1 MATIF
6 DAWQFGSAS
15 WAVASATHARPE
27 AIDALQRQ
35 RLAVL
40 LEVVRDRS
48 SFYRDRFKGLP
59 AGPEALLELQP
70 VHRRE
75 LMDRFDEWVCDPDLK
90 LEELRHFTA
99 DHRNIGEPYL
109 GRYLVWESSGTSG
122 SPGIFVQD
130 AHCMALYDALE
141 GLRRSAVR
149 LAQSLF
155 DPLGLGER
163 IAFVGVTDGH
173 FASYVTVERLRRLQ
187 PWMASS
193 VRSFSILQPQ
203 EALLAQLQDFSPTV
217 LASYPSAAA
226 MLGQEVA
233 GQRLC
238 LPALREIWTGGE
250 TLSAVALHRLEQ
262 QLGAVVRNSYG
273 SSEFLAM
280 GWECRAGRMHLN
292 SDWVLLEPVDEHQ
305 RPLPPGESSASV
317 WLTHL
322 GNTVQPLIRYDL
334 GDHVR
339 FVPEACPCGCAL
351 PVIELQGRGDD
362 TLRVAGVNGRPVPLL
377 PLALSTVLEE
387 RVGLFDFQIC
397 QKDDQTLILRLPMT
411 GEEGRRALAQ
421 ARTVLTE
428 YARSQGAQPIR
439 VLGELGIRVP
449 RGRSGKSCRILS

>member
-35 RLAVL
+35 RLAAL

-75 LMDRFDEWVCDPDLK
+75 LMDRFDEWVCDPDLN
-90 LEELRHFTA
+90 LEGLRHFTA

-141 GLRRSAVR
+141 GQRRSAVR
-149 LAQSLF
+149 LAQRLF

-217 LASYPSAAA
+217 LASYPQC
-226 MLGQEVA
+226 GRDA
-233 GQRLC
+233 GPGSGR
-238 LPALREIWTGGE
+238 PALVPASPSGNLDGGRDAQCRGSAPPGAATGGCG
-250 TLSAVALHRLEQ
+250 SQ
-262 QLGAVVRNSYG
+262 QL
-273 SSEFLAM
+273 
-280 GWECRAGRMHLN
+280 W
-292 SDWVLLEPVDEHQ
+292 Q
-305 RPLPPGESSASV
+305 
-317 WLTHL
+317 L
-322 GNTVQPLIRYDL
+322 GVS
-334 GDHVR
+334 GD
-339 FVPEACPCGCAL
+339 
-351 PVIELQGRGDD
+351 
-362 TLRVAGVNGRPVPLL
+362 GVGMP
-377 PLALSTVLEE
+377 
-387 RVGLFDFQIC
+387 
-397 QKDDQTLILRLPMT
+397 
-411 GEEGRRALAQ
+411 
-421 ARTVLTE
+421 
-428 YARSQGAQPIR
+428 
-439 VLGELGIRVP
+439 
-449 RGRSGKSCRILS
+449 GRSHAPEQ